1 MNNIQRHNEG
11 TAEKYDQKA
20 NENPSLTFQTE
31 LMEMRKDWKLLENSM
46 IRIRKGSEKG

>member
-1 MNNIQRHNEG
+1 MN
-11 TAEKYDQKA
+11 DQKA